1 MHMMHSHGTIWPMII
16 MVVFWM
22 ALISIGIMLV
32 VNFMNGSTPKKEKT
46 PLQILQERFAKG
58 EIDAS
63 EYERM
68 KNVLKQDY
76 KK

>member
-1 MHMMHSHGTIWPMII
+1 
-16 MVVFWM
+16 
-22 ALISIGIMLV
+22 MLV